1 MGGTVEL
8 NKWRKA
14 RDEKRTHWGKW
25 GLGETERLNYAGPG
39 KPGRESVRTVVAEL
53 LSLIM

>member
-1 MGGTVEL
+1 MEL

-14 RDEKRTHWGKW
+14 RDEKHTHWGKW

-39 KPGRESVRTVVAEL
+39 KPGRESIRTVVAEL